1 MITVAF
7 AQMLYTVIY
16 KWKTLTGGDDGL
28 AGIPFAKITFFGNTF
43 NFNTPSKYFYL
54 TLVIFLV
61 SMGLLRLIVKSPF
74 GQILK
79 GVRENS
85 TRVEFIGLNPQNYKL
100 IAFVIAGFF
109 GGLAG
114 ILFAPYAGTVAPDIA
129 HWSTSTEPLFM
140 TIAGGLGQ
148 FLGPAVGTAIY
159 MILKNTITSL
169 TQHWM
174 LILGSILAFI
184 VIAVPSGI
192 TGFFMA
198 NMAFL
203 SNSRK
208 GSGAS
213 KTEPSEGSLS

>member
-1 MITVAF
+1 
-7 AQMLYTVIY
+7 
-16 KWKTLTGGDDGL
+16 
-28 AGIPFAKITFFGNTF
+28 
-43 NFNTPSKYFYL
+43 
-54 TLVIFLV
+54 
-61 SMGLLRLIVKSPF
+61 MGLLRLIIKSPF

-79 GVRENS
+79 GIRENT
-85 TRVEFIGLNPQNYKL
+85 TRVEFIGLNPQKYKL

-159 MILKNTITSL
+159 MILKNVITSL

-174 LILGSILAFI
+174 LALGSILVFI
-184 VIAVPSGI
+184 VMAVPGGI
-192 TGFFMA
+192 TGFLKAKMA
-198 NMAFL
+198 LL
-203 SNSRK
+203 SNPKEESL
-208 GSGAS
+208 GSQRNSHPRDHWRG
-213 KTEPSEGSLS
+213 ERFL